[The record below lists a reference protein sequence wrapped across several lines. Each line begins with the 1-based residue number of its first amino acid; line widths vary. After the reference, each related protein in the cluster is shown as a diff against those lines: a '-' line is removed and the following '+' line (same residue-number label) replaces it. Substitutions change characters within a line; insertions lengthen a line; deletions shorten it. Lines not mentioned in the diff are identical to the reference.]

1 MYSSYQGLYM
11 KPKHFPI
18 ASSPPPPSLGTDVL
32 LQGSLAGTSPENLSL
47 PSSSLWHVF
56 QGTLPPAAPIQEATN
71 SPISKQQ

>member
-47 PSSSLWHVF
+47 PSSSLWHVS
-56 QGTLPPAAPIQEATN
+56 AAPIQEATN